1 MASVDLQEKVNF
13 TRLSRLLVDKGTE
26 ALRNTFD
33 GIHAPASLPAVL
45 NAYKTCFIKLK
56 VINNS
61 QWNLLYPPSGDPP
74 DSKTFDV
81 TLLTVLF
88 RNICGFPKTGWS
100 VMPVDTDR
108 STQANIV
115 RIKSYRNE
123 VYAHVTSTQV
133 DNATFESLWQKI
145 SQALIELNIPQN
157 DVDDL
162 KICPLA
168 PEEEILIRVLEDWKL
183 REEECIAQEE
193 EVLKKLEGI
202 GCSLNGLKEIMTNE
216 KDDSRCKQD
225 DEDHLRKLAKF
236 NFKTKIKRKVKFFMP
251 QTRKWLLKKVDDWF
265 LEKKNESGIL
275 ALKAGPGFGKSVFA
289 AKLCEDF
296 KKNGKLAACHFCDFS
311 DSNLRNPMMML
322 QSLASQMC
330 ENIHG
335 FKEKLLD
342 QLKRPHDVSSLKD
355 AFGVYLQ
362 NPLDELGIDEREPL
376 LIVIDGLD
384 ESAADDKNDIVNL
397 IADYF
402 PDFPDHINVLVTSRP
417 EISLAKLNGI
427 PEIDIGI
434 KDANNKSDIAMYL
447 KYFLP
452 SIAQRNDSLE
462 VLKELVSTCKGSF
475 LYAFHVQCELK
486 KRDDLNK
493 MTVQEIV
500 NIVPKS
506 LDFVYQKYFQRLE
519 DEFKALREDID
530 VMKLLEVF
538 VAAKGPLPLSF
549 VPQTLGLAPDCRE
562 TKTIIQKVNVAISCL
577 LYVSDDLV
585 TIFHKSVFDWLLA
598 KGYQDHQYA
607 VKISNGDKLLWQIC
621 EKVFEEI
628 KEVVCSGRELDFN
641 NNVKYALEYGFIHLL
656 ACDMKKSLYWL
667 VDVVIIHAILSEDS
681 MSAEDCIKLLLSD
694 LWRDSLR
701 FGAVESD
708 ELRARIAWHIVE
720 FESMFIHSLRWS
732 YGRTGDAPPSSCYL
746 EGVLARSPKG
756 CFSDDE
762 KNIAKSLLSKTTMF
776 VDLVYDEVEVIP
788 HAIWCSGDPLSKI
801 VTAGMSK
808 DKTMVALAQNDG
820 AITVLSL
827 PSLVELCQY
836 STEYHVSCCT
846 FAPDDSFV
854 IFGKLETALSIAEKR
869 EIPFFHGNQEIF
881 QSCAFSP
888 NGKRLVTCG
897 RSKEIKLWDVGKQNL
912 LSLIY
917 HEVAVDWCSFDSTG
931 LLIVGGYWALYIDP
945 LHSEAEERRKRQG
958 DSFCAW
964 NAVTLQRCDMRPLPE
979 REFKSGKTFHGR
991 FCKSHFRPGLKKPLT
1006 YKISGVDPYVPW
1018 ESKQIQDLTW
1028 STGMYNGVEC
1038 IFVLGCRSVSVIEKN
1053 HFTML
1058 AVWNLNGSSEYT
1070 FNKIFPEMKA
1080 IKDDRWLYASTENVI
1095 VVGTLPPPAVC
1106 PTRVLSCS
1114 FSPDGSKLATCT
1126 SDGCINI
1133 WNVHTRKVEQR
1144 SKRDEGNSSFACWW
1158 SENFFF
1164 VFEFVDKILTLSK
1177 YSVDVN
1183 LKIML
1188 SRSQQVPLCHLAN
1201 ELMSQLPVV
1210 SFSEGFLLIDCG
1222 QTKPVEIVDVSKD
1235 GEPQMVTLP
1244 GINPQMSVTVSPGAS
1259 FIVGAENSWT
1269 IPHHTIRY
1277 HIWKRSTEKPAVYE
1291 SHSTCLFKLDLA
1303 NSCCFTNDSEIVIAS
1318 EQMSLNRI
1326 DWRILDLNT
1335 GAHRDLYSPFQLP
1348 ISKLFY
1354 LNNDRVVIAVS
1365 HEWITFLDMES
1376 GAVLG
1381 QSFQPYLDGDSLEL
1395 SPNETVIAYPRVN
1408 GDMKFLRLF
1417 GRRLATNTGPKA
1429 MATKY

>member
-1 MASVDLQEKVNF
+1 MASVDLQEKANF

-26 ALRNTFD
+26 AFRNTFD
-33 GIHAPASLPAVL
+33 GIHPPASLPAVL
-45 NAYKTCFIKLK
+45 NANKTCLIKLK
-56 VINNS
+56 PRVINNS
-61 QWNLLYPPSGDPP
+61 QWNLLYPPSGDPA
-74 DSKTFDV
+74 DAKTFDV

-88 RNICGFPKTGWS
+88 RNICGFPTTGWS

-145 SQALIELNIPQN
+145 SQALVELNIPQN

-168 PEEEILIRVLEDWKL
+168 PEEEIYIRRLEDWEL
-183 REEECIAQEE
+183 REEEVSKQLTHLQQIVEE
-193 EVLKKLEGI
+193 NRDDIKKILT
-202 GCSLNGLKEIMTNE
+202 LQDKKELPESPQKRLSQVPGDSSPENE
-216 KDDSRCKQD
+216 RCKRD

-236 NFKTKIKRKVKFFMP
+236 NFKTIIKRKVKLFMP
-251 QTRKWLLKKVDDWF
+251 ESRKWLLKKVDDWF
-265 LEKKNESGIL
+265 REKKNESGIL
-275 ALKAGPGFGKSVFA
+275 VLKAGPGFGKSVFA

-330 ENIHG
+330 ENIPG

-342 QLKRPHDVSSLKD
+342 QLKRPHEVSSLKD

-362 NPLDELGIDEREPL
+362 NPLDELEIDEREPL

-384 ESAADDKNDIVNL
+384 ESAANDKNDIVNL

-402 PDFPDHINVLVTSRP
+402 PDLPDHINVLVTSRP

-434 KDANNKSDIAMYL
+434 KDPNNKSDIAMYL
-447 KYFLP
+447 NYFLP
-452 SIAQRNDSLE
+452 SIAQRNDNSSLG
-462 VLKELVSTCKGSF
+462 VLKQLVSMCEGSF

-493 MTVQEIV
+493 MTVQKIE

-506 LDFVYQKYFQRLE
+506 LDFIYQKYFQRLE

-549 VPQTLGLAPDCRE
+549 VPRALGLARDCRKS
-562 TKTIIQKVNVAISCL
+562 KTIIQKVNVALSCL

-585 TIFHKSVFDWLLA
+585 TVFHKSVIDWLLA
-598 KGYQDHQYA
+598 KGYQDHQYV
-607 VKISNGDKLLWQIC
+607 VKISNGDKLLWEIC
-621 EKVFEEI
+621 ENVFEEI
-628 KEVVCSGRELDFN
+628 KEVVCSGHELDFN
-641 NNVKYALEYGFIHLL
+641 NEVMYALKYGFVHLL
-656 ACDMKKSLYWL
+656 ACDMKKCLYWL
-667 VDVVIIHAILSEDS
+667 VDVVIIHAILISLS
-681 MSAEDCIKLLLSD
+681 NRSAIAIFLCSPWK
-694 LWRDSLR
+694 DSLR

-720 FESMFIHSLRWS
+720 IESILGHIRN
-732 YGRTGDAPPSSCYL
+732 APLSSRYL
-746 EGVLARSPKG
+746 ERVLARSPNG

-788 HAIWCSGDPLSKI
+788 HAIWSSRTSMTWI
-801 VTAGMSK
+801 VAVEMSK
-808 DKTMVALAQNDG
+808 DKTIVAVAQLDG
-820 AITVLSL
+820 TITVLSL
-827 PSLVELCQY
+827 SSLVQLWQY
-836 STEYHVSCCT
+836 STECHVSCCT

-854 IFGKLETALSIAEKR
+854 LFGKLETALNIAEKR
-869 EIPFFHGNQEIF
+869 EIPFFHGNQETF
-881 QSCAFSP
+881 KSCAFSP
-888 NGKRLVTCG
+888 NGKRLATCG
-897 RSKEIKLWDVGKQNL
+897 RSKKVKLWDVGKQNL

-917 HEVAVDWCSFDSTG
+917 HEVAVDWCSFDNTG
-931 LLIVGGYWALYIDP
+931 LLILALTGRKVKRYGYQP
-945 LHSEAEERRKRQG
+945 L
-958 DSFCAW
+958 SFCVW
-964 NAVTLQRCDMRPLPE
+964 NAVTLQRCDMRPLPQ
-979 REFKSGKTFHGR
+979 RKFKSGKASHSQL
-991 FCKSHFRPGLKKPLT
+991 CKSCFRPGLKKTLT
-1006 YKISGVDPYVPW
+1006 FDISAKTPFTLW
-1018 ESKQIQDLTW
+1018 EYKQIDDFTW
-1028 STGMYNGVEC
+1028 PAGMYNGVEC
-1038 IFVLGCRSVSVIEKN
+1038 MFIVRNNYVSVIESI
-1053 HFTML
+1053 HFTTL
-1058 AVWNLNGSSEYT
+1058 AVWNFNSGSPSILGR
-1070 FNKIFPEMKA
+1070 IFPQIKA
-1080 IKDDRWLYASTENVI
+1080 IKDDRWLSVSRKNVI
-1095 VVGTLPPPAVC
+1095 VFGTLPPPAVC

-1126 SDGCINI
+1126 SDGFVNI

-1144 SKRDEGNSSFACWW
+1144 SKHGEGNSSFACWW
-1158 SENFFF
+1158 SEKLFF
-1164 VFEFVDKILTLSK
+1164 VFEIVDKIPRLSK

-1188 SRSQQVPLCHLAN
+1188 SRCQQVPLCHLAN
-1201 ELMSQLPVV
+1201 ELMSQLSVV
-1210 SFSEGFLLIDCG
+1210 SFAEGFLCFDCG
-1222 QTKPVEIVDVSKD
+1222 KTKPVEIVNVSKD
-1235 GEPQMVTLP
+1235 GGPQMVTLP
-1244 GINPQMSVTVSPGAS
+1244 GIEPQMSITVSPGAS
-1259 FIVGAENSWT
+1259 FIVGAKSAS
-1269 IPHHTIRY
+1269 Y
-1277 HIWKRSTEKPAVYE
+1277 HIWKRNTEKPAVYE
-1291 SHSTCLFKLDLA
+1291 LQGTYLFK
-1303 NSCCFTNDSEIVIAS
+1303 NSWADSSIDVKCCFTNDSEVVFVAS
-1318 EQMSLNRI
+1318 EQLFPTPI
-1326 DWRILDLNT
+1326 DLRILDLNT
-1335 GAHRDLYSPFQLP
+1335 GVHRDVYFRV
-1348 ISKLFY
+1348 
-1354 LNNDRVVIAVS
+1354 RVVIAVS
-1365 HEWITFLDMES
+1365 HECIIFLDMES

-1381 QSFQPYLDGDSLEL
+1381 QSSQPYLDGDFLKQTKL

-1417 GRRLATNTGPKA
+1417 EKRLATNTGPKA